1 MSKSDTKLVVAEGR
15 TAEARQIVAQQ
26 SELIA
31 KLKALGQPTLDAEQ
45 TLLTYI
51 SALKH
56 LVAHQAIVR
65 ADVHGRKHETKK
77 GRRSR
82 IRTWRKSK

>member
-1 MSKSDTKLVVAEGR
+1 MSKGDTKLVVAEGR

-31 KLKALGQPTLDAEQ
+31 KLKSSGQPSLAAESA
-45 TLLTYI
+45 LLTYI

-56 LVAHQAIVR
+56 LEAHEAIVR
-65 ADVHGRKHETKK
+65 ADVNARKHETKK

-82 IRTWRKSK
+82 IRQWQKSN